1 MIGFSEGLA
10 ATLQFWPLFF
20 IALGTFVGI
29 VVGAI
34 PGLTGA
40 MVIALALPMTYPM
53 EGTDAL
59 FLLVSIYVGAVSG
72 GLITATLLGIPGT
85 PASVVTTF
93 DAAPMARQ
101 GQAGRALGL
110 GISASFCGGV
120 ISWVFL
126 ATLSPILASISLKFG
141 SYEYFGLTLMALLLI
156 VSVGEAGMIKG
167 LIAALLGILVALP
180 GLDPVSGQARLTW
193 GLQPLIAGFDL
204 LAVLI
209 GVFAVARILVDV
221 ATPDTAKSFQVS
233 SLRGVVLGV
242 ADYLHHGWNLLRSS
256 IIGTWI
262 GILPGVGGNIG
273 SIVAYS
279 FARNMSSE
287 PEKFGK
293 GSEEGIIASEAG
305 NNATVG
311 GAIIPLITLGIPGSV
326 VDAIL
331 IGAFFIHN
339 LQPGPLLF
347 ATKPDVAYGIIVTT
361 LISNVLMF
369 AMLLAGSSLFIR
381 LSAIRR
387 ERLFPVILTFCFI
400 GAFAVHNDM
409 DGVWVMLGF
418 GFVGYIMIQCG
429 LPLGPF
435 VIGLVLAPMTEK
447 FLRSALMHSGGE
459 IAPFFTRPLSA
470 AILAV
475 SAASLIF
482 SVYRDIRKGQANDQS
497 IG

>member
-110 GISASFCGGV
+110 GISASFAGGL

-126 ATLSPILASISLKFG
+126 ATLSPLLASISLQFG

-193 GLQPLIAGFDL
+193 GLQPLVAGFDL

-221 ATPDTAKSFQVS
+221 ATPETAKSFQGS

-242 ADYLHHGWNLLRSS
+242 ADYLRHGWNLLRSS

-279 FARNMSSE
+279 VARSMSSE

-347 ATKPDVAYGIIVTT
+347 ATKPDVAYGIIVAT

-369 AMLLAGSSLFIR
+369 AMLVAGSSLFIR

-387 ERLFPVILTFCFI
+387 ERLIPVILTFCFI

-418 GFVGYIMIQCG
+418 GVVGYIMIQCG

-459 IAPFFTRPLSA
+459 ITPFFTRPLSA
-470 AILAV
+470 SILAV

-482 SVYRDIRKGQANDQS
+482 SVYRDIRKK
-497 IG
+497 